1 MHDNKRTDA
10 PRPGRGGIRILTICA
25 TDHRPDHVDDAGE
38 VLDKLLVDAG
48 YTVVRHVLLK
58 KNVEYIKERVQ
69 QCADDNEAE
78 AVIISGGTGIAQR
91 DSTPEAVEGI
101 FDKRID
107 GFGEAMRRF
116 SFDEVGPFAMLTRA
130 TAGLVNQCVVFVIPN
145 RPAAVKLA
153 AEKLIIPTLEHMVDL
168 ALNRASVLPPPPY
181 I

>member
-1 MHDNKRTDA
+1 MYDKRNDA
-10 PRPGRGGIRILTICA
+10 PVAGRGGIRVLTISTSDRH
-25 TDHRPDHVDDAGE
+25 TDQVDEAGKL
-38 VLDKLLVDAG
+38 LDKLLIDAG
-48 YTVVRHVLLK
+48 FVVVRHVLLK
-58 KNVEYIKERVQ
+58 KNMEYIKERVQ

-116 SFDEVGPFAMLTRA
+116 SFDEIGPFGMLTRA
-130 TAGLVNQCVVFVIPN
+130 TAGLVNQCVIFVIPS

-153 AEKLIIPTLEHMVDL
+153 AEKLIIPALEHMVDL
-168 ALNRASVLPPPPY
+168 ALNRATALPAPPQA
-181 I
+181 

>member
-1 MHDNKRTDA
+1 MTDA
-10 PRPGRGGIRILTICA
+10 VVPSGRKGIRILTISA
-25 TDHRPDHVDDAGE
+25 TDQRSAHADEAGS

-58 KNVEYIKERVQ
+58 KNMEYVKERVQ

-78 AVIISGGTGIAQR
+78 AIIISGGTGIAQR

-116 SFDEVGPFAMLTRA
+116 SFDEIGPFGMLTRA
-130 TAGLVNQCVVFVIPN
+130 TAGLVNQCVVFVIPS

-168 ALNRASVLPPPPY
+168 ALNRASVLPPPPLRL
-181 I
+181 IA

>member
-1 MHDNKRTDA
+1 MADTTSSVT
-10 PRPGRGGIRILTICA
+10 PSTGRGGIRILTISA
-25 TDHRPDHVDDAGE
+25 TDRRPEDKDEAGAL
-38 VLDKLLVDAG
+38 LDRLLVDAG

-58 KNVEYIKERVQ
+58 KNVDYIKERVQ

-91 DSTPEAVEGI
+91 DRTPEAVEGI

-116 SFDEVGPFAMLTRA
+116 SFDEIGPFGMLTRA
-130 TAGLVNQCVVFVIPN
+130 TAGLVNQCVIFVIPS
-145 RPAAVKLA
+145 RPGAVKLA

-168 ALNRASVLPPPPY
+168 ALNRASVVPPPPQL
-181 I
+181 